1 MSLKSLSLRS
11 FRNYRELSLPSLHS
25 EITVFTGSN
34 GIGKTTILEAI
45 SILGSGRTFRN
56 GKNSDLIRKKEEM
69 SFIGGV
75 VENLGLETHVKV
87 RIYPQGK
94 KIFLN
99 DKLAKS
105 TEKLLDLLPTI
116 VFSPADHRIIDG
128 DSQDRKQF
136 LNRAALNVDWAYG
149 EDLQAYNKV
158 LLQRNRILKD
168 AYRENWSSPRLADV
182 LAAWDEQLFSYG
194 ARLMLRRHY
203 YLTEL
208 APKVREE
215 YQRIS
220 LSNDAFQ
227 IHYEP
232 FGDENLSGPETAVET
247 EEIFRQRTRDSLRRD
262 LASGSTQ
269 VGPHKDEILLTL
281 NGNKVKFYGSQGE
294 KRTCALALRLGELA
308 LFRAKLNKPP
318 LLLFDD
324 VSSELD
330 QARRQSLVELLQ
342 KENTQV
348 LITATELPSTLMGEV
363 GKVFEHLD
371 LNAVGERD

>member
-1 MSLKSLSLRS
+1 MGLKSLQLRS
-11 FRNYRELSLPSLHS
+11 FRNYRELALPQLHP
-25 EITVFTGSN
+25 EITVFTGRN

-56 GKNSDLIRKKEEM
+56 GKNADLIHKGDEAAHL
-69 SFIGGV
+69 GGLI
-75 VENLGLETHVKV
+75 EHLGLETQVKV

-94 KIFLN
+94 KVFL
-99 DKLAKS
+99 DEKLAKS
-105 TEKLLDLLPTI
+105 TESLLELLPTI

-136 LNRAALNVDWAYG
+136 LNRAALNVDWTYG
-149 EDLQAYNKV
+149 EDSQAYNKV
-158 LLQRNRILKD
+158 LTQRNRILKD
-168 AYRENWSSPRLADV
+168 AGRDGWSQNRLLDV
-182 LAAWDEQLFSYG
+182 LASWDEQLFSYG

-203 YLTEL
+203 YLSEL
-208 APKVREE
+208 RPKVAEE
-215 YQRIS
+215 YRRIS
-220 LSNDAFQ
+220 LSAEDFQ
-227 IHYEP
+227 IAYEP
-232 FGDENLSGPETAVET
+232 FGEEFSCPETEAEVQ
-247 EEIFRQRTRDSLRRD
+247 EIFRQKTTDSMRRD

-308 LFRAKLNKPP
+308 LFRTKLKKPP
-318 LLLFDD
+318 MLLFDD

-348 LITATELPSTLMGEV
+348 LITATELPSTLMGDV

-371 LNAVGERD
+371 LNAVGVRD